1 MKITGVTTFLA
12 HPGVGKNL
20 CFVKLDT
27 DEGIHGW
34 GECYTQSDR
43 DLQIVAHVDQLERYL
58 VGRDPFNIKHFTQVA
73 YDDIAGRRGAMDFYC
88 AISGLE
94 QAMWDITGKKLGF
107 AVPQLCG
114 GACRDRIRVCA
125 T

>member
-20 CFVKLDT
+20 CFVKIDT

-43 DLQIVAHVDQLERYL
+43 DLQVVAHVDQLAPFFCISLVDESFYRDINKSRISCCDRTICKRNLER
-58 VGRDPFNIKHFTQVA
+58 P
-73 YDDIAGRRGAMDFYC
+73 AGRVN
-88 AISGLE
+88 L
-94 QAMWDITGKKLGF
+94 L
-107 AVPQLCG
+107 
-114 GACRDRIRVCA
+114 
-125 T
+125 